1 MFRREEV
8 VFSNGEIVLAGEL
21 TQPEGDG
28 PHPAVVLISG
38 SGAQDRDSNVFGFRM
53 FAALADHLADSGVA
67 SLRFDDRGVGGSTG
81 DNLQAAIQD
90 RADDVKA
97 AVDLLRSRNDLDADS
112 IGLVGH
118 SEGAAVAPLVAN
130 RTDGVAFVV
139 LLAAPAVPADE
150 ILRGQQLRLLDEGGA
165 TAD

>member
-81 DNLQAAIQD
+81 DTCRRPSKTAPTMSKPRSTFSAPETTWMPTALVWSATV
-90 RADDVKA
+90 RVLPSRHWWPTEPT
-97 AVDLLRSRNDLDADS
+97 VSPLWFCWLLPPCRPMRS
-112 IGLVGH
+112 
-118 SEGAAVAPLVAN
+118 
-130 RTDGVAFVV
+130 
-139 LLAAPAVPADE
+139 
-150 ILRGQQLRLLDEGGA
+150 
-165 TAD
+165 